1 MNMKTNKWTKH
12 DDKQLLKMVRQ
23 GASREEISKSL
34 GRTPGAISFRK
45 HKIRASEAVETDPSL
60 WSGADI
66 RVLLRMTEEG
76 ASASEIGDALGRTRA
91 SVRTKRSRL
100 LDKKEE
106 KAEVTKPSEPVN
118 VRDNAKT
125 LASVARQIA
134 RSHGKRITMAM
145 FFVEDL

>member
-1 MNMKTNKWTKH
+1 MNMMTNRWSKH

-23 GASREEISKSL
+23 GASREEIAQSL

-45 HKIRASEAVETDPSL
+45 HKIRAHEAVETDPTL
-60 WSGADI
+60 WSESDI

-76 ASASEIGDALGRTRA
+76 ASAKEIGDALGRTRS
-91 SVRTKRSRL
+91 SVLTKRSHLRET
-100 LDKKEE
+100 KGKEE
-106 KAEVTKPSEPVN
+106 TSQTPKAMN
-118 VRDNAKT
+118 VKDSAKT
-125 LASVARQIA
+125 LTRVARQIA

>member
-1 MNMKTNKWTKH
+1 
-12 DDKQLLKMVRQ
+12 
-23 GASREEISKSL
+23 
-34 GRTPGAISFRK
+34 
-45 HKIRASEAVETDPSL
+45 
-60 WSGADI
+60 
-66 RVLLRMTEEG
+66 MTEEG

>member
-23 GASREEISKSL
+23 GASREEIAKSL

-60 WSGADI
+60 WSEADI

-76 ASASEIGDALGRTRA
+76 ASATEIGDALGRTRA
-91 SVRTKRSRL
+91 SVLTKRSHLRER
-100 LDKKEE
+100 KTEAEE
-106 KAEVTKPSEPVN
+106 TKTSEPVN